1 MRPGNWRLSLPQRL
15 PSRPLRRIGKQKS
28 HQTTLESGR
37 RTSSTARGHGTEC
50 AAFLN
55 GTGAETREQ
64 QFFSRPNR
72 TQRPPAGRL
81 ILQDRDGAP
90 TIITTAFGNIV
101 VTRIGDSGTSKGVP
115 DASEASPANRSL
127 ATLYDF
133 LEDTIRYLAIIPPQ
147 GRYFALGQ
155 QLPH

>member
-1 MRPGNWRLSLPQRL
+1 MEQNLLPFL
-15 PSRPLRRIGKQKS
+15 
-28 HQTTLESGR
+28 TELEQQLG
-37 RTSSTARGHGTEC
+37 
-50 AAFLN
+50 
-55 GTGAETREQ
+55 EQ
-64 QFFSRPNR
+64 QFFSLPNR

-101 VTRIGDSGTSKGVP
+101 VTRIGDSGTSKGVS
-115 DASEASPANRSL
+115 DASETSPANRSL

-147 GRYFALGQ
+147 GWYFALGQ